1 MCNQWLRVRVLAYV
15 VDVPGSIRREEIN
28 YSASAH
34 CWQNSL
40 LGLSLPISLTIIHL
54 FLSNLR
60 ILLSSSVSLESAA
73 SCFKIHNWSFT
84 VTLPTPELT

>member
-60 ILLSSSVSLESAA
+60 ILLSSSAA